1 MKAAI
6 ETVKNIISP
15 EQNWS
20 KFLMKIVGL
29 SAISAIGLVGF
40 KAYTESK
47 VVDDGAEE
55 AITVLF
61 EEDPSKKL
69 KVESLLSGIL
79 NKNRDIISV
88 WLYDWPDARNI
99 VPIANFPR
107 TSVDPIP
114 TGYWMPGDEEVIGHF
129 VLAQCTEL
137 PNRKFISRTCPVT
150 GQTDAWGALVITYA
164 DGPVDKIADV
174 TAKKISEML
183 YLLPD

>member
-29 SAISAIGLVGF
+29 SAISAIGLIGF
-40 KAYTESK
+40 KAYNESK
-47 VVDDGAEE
+47 IVDDGGDKE
-55 AITVLF
+55 ISVLF
-61 EEDPSKKL
+61 EEDPNKKL
-69 KVESLLSGIL
+69 KVESLLNGIL
-79 NKNRDIISV
+79 TKNRDISSV

-107 TSVDPIP
+107 TSVDPVP
-114 TGYWMPGDEEVIGHF
+114 TGYWMPGDEQVIGHF
-129 VLAQCTEL
+129 VLAQCTKL
-137 PNRKFISRTCPVT
+137 DRAFINVACPIT
-150 GQTDAWGALVITYA
+150 GKEDAWGVLVVTYEQ
-164 DGPVDKIADV
+164 GPVDKIANV
-174 TAKKISEML
+174 TAKKISETL

>member
-6 ETVKNIISP
+6 ETIKNIISP

-29 SAISAIGLVGF
+29 SAISAIGLIGF

-47 VVDDGAEE
+47 IVDDGAEE

-61 EEDPSKKL
+61 EEDPEKEL
-69 KVESLLSGIL
+69 KVEALLNGVLS
-79 NKNRDIISV
+79 KNRDIKSV

-99 VPIANFPR
+99 VPLKNYPR
-107 TSVDPIP
+107 ASSDPIP

-137 PNRKFISRTCPVT
+137 PNRTFISRACPVT
-150 GQTDAWGALVITYA
+150 GQTDAWGALVISYE
-164 DGPVDKIADV
+164 DGPADKIADV
-174 TAKKISEML
+174 TAKKISELL
-183 YLLPD
+183 YLMTD

>member
-29 SAISAIGLVGF
+29 SAISAIGLIGF

-47 VVDDGAEE
+47 IVDDGGDKE
-55 AITVLF
+55 ISVLF

-69 KVESLLSGIL
+69 KVEALLSGIL
-79 NKNRDIISV
+79 TKNRDIKSV

-99 VPIANFPR
+99 IPIANFPR
-107 TSVDPIP
+107 TSIDPIP

-129 VLAQCTEL
+129 VLAQCTQL
-137 PNRKFISRTCPVT
+137 PNRTFISQACSIMGTE
-150 GQTDAWGALVITYA
+150 DAWGVLVVTYEQ
-164 DGPVDKIADV
+164 GPVDKIANV
-174 TAKKISEML
+174 TAKKISETL